1 MLRMFIHAGIF
12 PSLDLRKRSMRME
25 KVPKKIFSREKWWDS
40 IDGDFPSSHGIP
52 FSGKNHKKKQVPSGK
67 LI

>member
-40 IDGDFPSSHGIP
+40 I
-52 FSGKNHKKKQVPSGK
+52 
-67 LI
+67 